1 MNHKLH
7 WEHIYQTKQPSE
19 VSWTQTTPFTSLE
32 LIKELEIGKDEPIID
47 IGGGD
52 SHLVD
57 NLLDLGYSN
66 ITVLDISEAALKRDQ
81 LRLGTK
87 ANSVT
92 WIVTDILNF
101 EPQQKYKIWHDR
113 AVFHFLTTETEIA
126 NYKKIAF
133 EGVEKHMI
141 IGTFSENGPK
151 KCSSLDIKQYST
163 DELALKWSPEF
174 SQIRSLNIDHIT
186 PFETIQNFS
195 FCSFEKK

>member
-19 VSWTQTTPFTSLE
+19 VSWTQTTPYTSLE

-57 NLLDLGYSN
+57 SLLDLGYSN
-66 ITVLDISEAALKRDQ
+66 ITVLDISEAALKRAQ
-81 LRLGTK
+81 LRLGAK

-101 EPQQKYKIWHDR
+101 EPLQKYKIWHDR
-113 AVFHFLTTETEIA
+113 AVFHFLITETEIA

-133 EGVEKHMI
+133 NGVEKHMI

-195 FCSFEKK
+195 FCSFEKR